1 MLKTAVQKLC
11 KLLPPQLG
19 HLQEVI
25 RLPKIG
31 LPFCLAWIWQH
42 AKDLGL
48 KMNDHVL
55 VSALR
60 YAATTSLHNRPV
72 PLTWARGPL
81 AVTAHPR
88 AALLLHHAGGVDGMR
103 QVVQRSRLRLSI
115 SRLPGLFL
123 NPRSGLKLISFNI
136 QLPALKSC
144 IFFLGLQGLTS
155 LLRPFRRLPR
165 RVQV

>member
-1 MLKTAVQKLC
+1 M
-11 KLLPPQLG
+11 
-19 HLQEVI
+19 I

-31 LPFCLAWIWQH
+31 TFHFASHGPGSTQKILV
-42 AKDLGL
+42 L
-48 KMNDHVL
+48 KMKDHVL

-60 YAATTSLHNRPV
+60 HAVQHLLQQTVLFLRP
-72 PLTWARGPL
+72 WARGPL
-81 AVTAHPR
+81 THPR

-123 NPRSGLKLISFNI
+123 NPRTGLNLISLNI

-144 IFFLGLQGLTS
+144 ISFLGLQVLTG
-155 LLRPFRRLPR
+155 LLRPLCRLPR
-165 RVQV
+165 RV